1 MDQTYVEAARLP
13 RTDRDRSAA
22 VAEVQGRAALDV
34 LHKLGDEDWRRPTD
48 CVEWDVR
55 TLVSHLVAQCEDNI
69 SLPTMLRR
77 EIAGRRRHPG
87 KGPVDAHMAA
97 QVADHAAAS
106 GPALVERFALLWP
119 RAVAARRRR
128 PGLLRRAKVDTGIPG
143 ASRMSVGH
151 LLDTVYNRDLW
162 MHRIDLARAT
172 GQPAGVGEDERQIV
186 EEAVRDLALSW
197 SQAPLALEL
206 TGPAGGAWLIG
217 AGEPTAVV
225 RADAVAYMRALA
237 GRDDE
242 VPLELVS
249 GAESALPAAHRAR
262 IVF

>member
-1 MDQTYVEAARLP
+1 MAQTYVEAVRLP
-13 RTDRDRSAA
+13 QTDRDQSA
-22 VAEVQGRAALDV
+22 VIAEAEGRAALDV
-34 LHKLGDEDWRRPTD
+34 LEKLGTEDWRRPTD

-77 EIAGRRRHPG
+77 EIAGRWRHPG
-87 KGPVDAHMAA
+87 KGSVDAHMAA
-97 QVADHAAAS
+97 QVADHAAAL
-106 GPALVERFALLWP
+106 GPALVEEFALLWP

-128 PGLLRRAKVDTGIPG
+128 PDLMRRAKVDSGMPG
-143 ASRMSVGH
+143 APRMSVGY
-151 LLDTVYNRDLW
+151 LLDTIYNRDLW

-172 GQPAGVGEDERQIV
+172 GQPVAVRDHERQIV
-186 EEAVRDLALSW
+186 KEVVRDLAQAW
-197 SQAPLALEL
+197 SEAPIGLEL

-217 AGEPTAVV
+217 SGEPAAVV

-237 GRDDE
+237 GRDDD
-242 VPLELVS
+242 VALELVS
-249 GAESALPAAHRAR
+249 GAESSLAATRRAR